1 MRRRLSRAQD
11 ATAEATQR
19 TLITRMY
26 VSDPDRQSVNE
37 AVEAID
43 RAIDQHEQVL
53 SRLKDEASD

>member
-1 MRRRLSRAQD
+1 
-11 ATAEATQR
+11 
-19 TLITRMY
+19 MY